1 MEHPAIAHR
10 PRVPAAALRQNYIV
24 PPNRRPAAD
33 DGARSL
39 IIRSC
44 IFLIS
49 TAGAIVVIHTAGN
62 FPTID
67 DDNPAYALI
76 AFLLFILGIC
86 LVIVA
91 LVAEQF
97 PRAAR
102 VSAAIARALQD
113 YLIGGN

>member
-10 PRVPAAALRQNYIV
+10 PRVPAAALRQNYID

-39 IIRSC
+39 IIRSA

-49 TAGAIVVIHTAGN
+49 TAGAIVVVHTAGN
-62 FPTID
+62 SSTID
-67 DDNPAYALI
+67 DENSSYALI
-76 AFLLFILGIC
+76 AFLLFILGIW
-86 LVIVA
+86 LVVVA
-91 LVAEQF
+91 FVEDKF
-97 PRAAR
+97 PRATRAA
-102 VSAAIARALQD
+102 VAIAKELHD